1 MGLDFVK
8 ESLDIAE
15 AHAKMDRELT
25 ESGRLRYVC
34 GTIEEYH
41 KNVGGAPPISSE
53 TGGSGNVQI
62 PPVPPQAA
70 FDLVVASE
78 MVEHVADLPLIIRY
92 IAALVRPGGAL
103 YFTTINRTWR
113 AYIWI
118 ILLGEYILRIIP
130 RGTHHYEKLVP
141 PEELRIQLE
150 QSKYYCNFIPAYTNY
165 SYNCTSV

>member
-1 MGLDFVK
+1 MGIDFVK
-8 ESLDIAE
+8 ETIDIAE
-15 AHAKMDRELT
+15 AHAKLDHELA

-53 TGGSGNVQI
+53 TSGSGNVQI

-78 MVEHVADLPLIIRY
+78 MAEHVADLPLIIRY

-103 YFTTINRTWR
+103 YFTTINRTWL
-113 AYIWI
+113 AYIMMI
-118 ILLGEYILRIIP
+118 VLCEYVLRMIP

-150 QSKYYCNFIPAYTNY
+150 LSK
-165 SYNCTSV
+165 